1 MLKAL
6 IFLLL
11 PLMAWAEVIVGT
23 ATTNNTPSY
32 QEIHTVIYEDSKNT
46 KITKIETK
54 YKSEGKKIGYR
65 QQEFVQGHYI
75 PNLVFKD
82 ETSQETY
89 SITVNGKLAVLRTFF
104 EGTEKSMEFKIAKD
118 QVTTAS
124 ISKYI
129 FENFDQL
136 LKAPQTVKCLIP
148 RSQRFVALKIAMS
161 KLENGLVTFT
171 VQPSSLLLKLFA
183 SKTFV
188 TFDMKTK
195 YWKQYIGF
203 SNLKDKQ
210 GKISE
215 VQIDY
220 QLQSAQN

>member
-6 IFLLL
+6 IILLTPSL
-11 PLMAWAEVIVGT
+11 VFAEIMVGT
-23 ATTNNTPSY
+23 ATTNKNIVY
-32 QEIHTVIYEDSKNT
+32 QEIHTVSYTNSKNSEIA
-46 KITKIETK
+46 KIATEYRSKDN
-54 YKSEGKKIGYR
+54 KIGYR
-65 QQEFVQGHYI
+65 EQEFVSDHFI

-104 EGTEKSMEFKIAKD
+104 ESTEKSMEFKVTKD

-129 FENFDQL
+129 FENFDKL
-136 LKAPQTVKCLIP
+136 LDSPQVVKCLIP
-148 RSQRFVALKIAMS
+148 RSHRFVALKIAKS
-161 KLENGLVTFT
+161 KVKNGLVTFS

-188 TFDMKTK
+188 TFDLKSK
-195 YWKQYIGF
+195 YWNQYVGF
-203 SNLKDKQ
+203 SNLKNKEGQ
-210 GKISE
+210 IAE

-220 QLQSAQN
+220 KLQSPQN

>member
-11 PLMAWAEVIVGT
+11 PWIAFAEIMVGT
-23 ATTNNTPSY
+23 ATINNNEAY
-32 QEIHTVIYEDSKNT
+32 QEIHTVTYKDAKNT
-46 KITKIETK
+46 QIKKVETQ
-54 YKSEGKKIGYR
+54 YKFDGKKIGYR
-65 QQEFVQGHYI
+65 EQEFVPDHYI

-82 ETSQETY
+82 EISQETY
-89 SITVNGKLAVLRTFF
+89 SITVNGQLAVLRTFF
-104 EGTEKSMEFKIAKD
+104 DGSEKSMEFKITKD

-129 FENFDQL
+129 FENFDLL
-136 LKAPQTVKCLIP
+136 LKAPQVVKCLIP
-148 RSQRFVALKIAMS
+148 RSRRFVALKIAKS
-161 KLENGLVTFT
+161 EVENGLVTFT

-195 YWKQYIGF
+195 YWNQYIGF

-210 GKISE
+210 GKIPE

-220 QLQSAQN
+220 QLQSPQN